1 MNFVSSLRRA
11 EVLNKFESSAPK
23 TTAWALEN
31 GDDSYTVTVSEAGEE
46 TFAGL
51 LVMKG

>member
-1 MNFVSSLRRA
+1 M
-11 EVLNKFESSAPK
+11 LNKFESSAPK